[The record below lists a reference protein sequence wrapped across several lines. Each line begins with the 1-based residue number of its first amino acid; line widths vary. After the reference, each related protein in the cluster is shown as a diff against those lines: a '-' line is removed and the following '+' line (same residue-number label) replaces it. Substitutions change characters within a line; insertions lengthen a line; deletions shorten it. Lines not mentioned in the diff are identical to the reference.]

1 MEVISNLGLGFA
13 VALTLQNVVYCFIG
27 VLLGTVIGVLPGIGP
42 VTTVAMLLP
51 ISFTLQPESAL
62 ILLAGIYYG
71 AQYGGSTTAI
81 LVNIPGEASSV
92 VTTIDGHQMA
102 LKGRAGPALGIA
114 AIASFFAGCVSTL
127 LIAFAAPP
135 LAAIALQFGP
145 AEYFSLMVCGLI
157 AAVVLARGSLVK
169 AIAMVVLGLLLGLVG
184 TDVNSGARRFNFG
197 MTGLADGIEFV
208 ALSMAIYG
216 IAEVVYNLEKKLATS
231 VVSDA
236 VGRVWPSLV
245 DLKYC
250 AGSILRGTG
259 LGAILGVLPGGGALL
274 ASFAAYSLEK
284 NVAKPP
290 RQFGHGDIRG
300 VAAPEAANNAGAQ
313 TSFIPMLTLGIPGNP
328 TMAMMIGALMVHGIA
343 PGPRVMTDRPGLFW
357 GLIASMWLGNLML
370 VILNLPMVGV
380 WVRLLR
386 VPYRLLFPA
395 IIVFCCIGVYIIN
408 SKPFDASR
416 DGVFRSLRLRGAQAG
431 LRAGS
436 AHSGFRAGTDDG
448 GESPPCA
455 ADLAWRPHGFLAGA
469 DQPGLPAGGGGT
481 LAGACGARHPG
492 QARGSPQGIG
502 WRSATS
508 RNVLCGLTATIA

>member
-1 MEVISNLGLGFA
+1 M
-13 VALTLQNVVYCFIG
+13 
-27 VLLGTVIGVLPGIGP
+27 LGTVIGVLPGIGP

-114 AIASFFAGCVSTL
+114 ALASFFAGCVSTL

-216 IAEVVYNLEKKLATS
+216 IAEVVYNLEKKLA
-231 VVSDA
+231 DQRRLRR
-236 VGRVWPSLV
+236 GR
-245 DLKYC
+245 
-250 AGSILRGTG
+250 
-259 LGAILGVLPGGGALL
+259 
-274 ASFAAYSLEK
+274 
-284 NVAKPP
+284 
-290 RQFGHGDIRG
+290 QG
-300 VAAPEAANNAGAQ
+300 VAEPRRSQVLRRLDPARHRAWRDSRRAAGRRSAAGIVCGLYAREERRHSRRASSVTATSEASRRRN
-313 TSFIPMLTLGIPGNP
+313 PP
-328 TMAMMIGALMVHGIA
+328 TM
-343 PGPRVMTDRPGLFW
+343 
-357 GLIASMWLGNLML
+357 
-370 VILNLPMVGV
+370 
-380 WVRLLR
+380 
-386 VPYRLLFPA
+386 PA
-395 IIVFCCIGVYIIN
+395 RRRR
-408 SKPFDASR
+408 SSR
-416 DGVFRSLRLRGAQAG
+416 
-431 LRAGS
+431 
-436 AHSGFRAGTDDG
+436 
-448 GESPPCA
+448 C
-455 ADLAWRPHGFLAGA
+455 
-469 DQPGLPAGGGGT
+469 
-481 LAGACGARHPG
+481 
-492 QARGSPQGIG
+492 
-502 WRSATS
+502 
-508 RNVLCGLTATIA
+508 